1 VEDLGPPI
9 AHLALEEGTPV
20 YDRSG
25 ERLGVV
31 DRVVTDRD
39 GDIFEGVIIHTL
51 PLPGRHLYANHD
63 QIAELRER
71 GVLLSVH
78 RDALHELS
86 SPSETRLRPECRG
99 YGPSS
104 PTQGVGLDHG
114 LALSRRSHSVDGPGA
129 GPIAHSRSPPLE
141 CDTRMRGQVL

>member
-1 VEDLGPPI
+1 VENLGRPI

-25 ERLGVV
+25 ERVGVV
-31 DRVVTDRD
+31 DRVLTDHD

-51 PLPGRHLYANHD
+51 PLPGRHLHANHD

-78 RDALHELS
+78 RDALRELS
-86 SPSETRLRPECRG
+86 A
-99 YGPSS
+99 SS
-104 PTQGVGLDHG
+104 
-114 LALSRRSHSVDGPGA
+114 ARRTASDGPA
-129 GPIAHSRSPPLE
+129 DGPVQAALRRAWDWITGLR
-141 CDTRMRGQVL
+141 

>member
-1 VEDLGPPI
+1 MEDLGPPI

-25 ERLGVV
+25 ERIGVV
-31 DRVVTDRD
+31 DRALTDHD

-78 RDALHELS
+78 RDALRELS
-86 SPSETRLRPECRG
+86 A
-99 YGPSS
+99 SS
-104 PTQGVGLDHG
+104 ARKPASGQT
-114 LALSRRSHSVDGPGA
+114 ADGPVRAAVRRAWDWLTGL
-129 GPIAHSRSPPLE
+129 R
-141 CDTRMRGQVL
+141 

>member
-1 VEDLGPPI
+1 VEYLGPPI

-86 SPSETRLRPECRG
+86 ARSARKPASDQGAEGPVQAALRRAWDRI
-99 YGPSS
+99 
-104 PTQGVGLDHG
+104 TGLG
-114 LALSRRSHSVDGPGA
+114 
-129 GPIAHSRSPPLE
+129 
-141 CDTRMRGQVL
+141 

>member
-20 YDRSG
+20 YDRTG
-25 ERLGVV
+25 KRLGVV
-31 DRVVTDRD
+31 DRVVTDHD

-86 SPSETRLRPECRG
+86 APSARKRASDQSAEGPVQAALRRAWDWI
-99 YGPSS
+99 
-104 PTQGVGLDHG
+104 T
-114 LALSRRSHSVDGPGA
+114 ALR
-129 GPIAHSRSPPLE
+129 
-141 CDTRMRGQVL
+141 